1 MGIKHIDNLSY
12 KDYITALSEPWEL
25 SEKLDGSSARIGI
38 LDNRYYLEYA
48 NVKYF
53 SLDDFPS
60 EIWASTYK
68 VAFSAGIV
76 FLSRAN
82 FSPFDCYFD
91 IEILFNKRPNT
102 IFYNL
107 DDTIVL
113 RALSING
120 GETQPAQNWAHAMTL
135 KSLYEKLFISMN
147 ELKSDDGIKIETILT
162 PRTIKFR
169 MLESLASRSY
179 CDIIPII
186 NEELEWLNT
195 MSIIPGF
202 SNSDVILQPLTSC
215 PHGMGPCEWK
225 IIKPKFKELRQSL
238 RTELDKRRMIL
249 KNKILDILSKIKSG
263 YNSDF
268 MEGVVV
274 TTTSTVF
281 KIVDKTHFTAINYY
295 LHRVKYLL
303 LGSKFYKKQG
313 LLTIWKDYPKEVKI
327 EKIHRL
333 LQWYLRNHYKMLKIV
348 PYKGKSLM
356 YGYADQIHQRTLNMF
371 ADTIQRVENGR

>member
-1 MGIKHIDNLSY
+1 MGIKHIDDLSY
-12 KDYITALSEPWEL
+12 KDYITALSESWEL
-25 SEKLDGSSARIGI
+25 TEKLDGSSARIGI

-68 VAFSAGIV
+68 VAFSAGMV
-76 FLSRAN
+76 FLSRAKL
-82 FSPFDCYFD
+82 STFDCYFD

-113 RALSING
+113 RSLSIY
-120 GETQPAQNWAHAMTL
+120 GEEAQPVQNWAHAMTRR
-135 KSLYEKLFISMN
+135 SLYERLFISMN
-147 ELKSDDGIKIETILT
+147 ELKSDDGLKIETNLT
-162 PRTIKFR
+162 YRTIRFKQ
-169 MLESLASRSY
+169 LDSLTSNSY
-179 CDIIPII
+179 CDIIPIL
-186 NEELEWLNT
+186 NDELTWLKS
-195 MSIIPGF
+195 MSIMTGF
-202 SNSDVILQPLTSC
+202 SNHDVILQPLTAC
-215 PHGMGPCEWK
+215 PHGMSAEEWK
-225 IIKPKFKELRQSL
+225 TIKPKFKELRQSL
-238 RTELDKRRMIL
+238 RSELDRRRVIL
-249 KNKILDILSKIKSG
+249 KNKILDVLANIKSR

-281 KIVDKTHFTAINYY
+281 KIVDKNHFTAINYY

-313 LLTIWKDYPKEVKI
+313 LLTIWKDYPKEIKI

-348 PYKGKSLM
+348 PYRGKSLM
-356 YGYADQIHQRTLNMF
+356 YGYTDQIHQRTLNMF
-371 ADTIQRVENGR
+371 ADTIRRVENGR